1 MIGGPYLHASL
12 KTNFTQFGEG
22 KLFGRADW
30 DRDYFVRYA
39 KLYRP
44 SAILCWSP
52 HARAF
57 CEANPDLIQVLET
70 TGRVLIGRVVGFEGD
85 SIEGSG
91 RVEAVAGPDSRP
103 RPVPRP

>member
-1 MIGGPYLHASL
+1 M

-22 KLFGRADW
+22 KLFGRQNW

-52 HARAF
+52 HARRF
-57 CEANPDLIQVLET
+57 CRDHPELIRILEDDGT
-70 TGRVLIGRVVGFEGD
+70 VLIGRVEGFGGD
-85 SIEGSG
+85 VIEGAG
-91 RVEAVAGPDSRP
+91 QVEAVAGRIRVQGD
-103 RPVPRP
+103 VPRT